1 MTLPKADLDTPWK
14 TVLRS
19 YFPQAMEFFF
29 PNTAA
34 LIDWT
39 RPHEFLDK
47 EFQKISQDAQVG
59 RRYADQLVKVWLKD
73 GESLWLLLHVE
84 IQSQSETIFPER
96 MFVYNLRIFDQFRQV
111 PISLAILCDENR
123 SWRPNVYRADYPD
136 TKLNFEF
143 GVVKLIDYRTRWSE
157 LEASNNPFA
166 TVVMAHLKTMET
178 RPDLEGRKI
187 WKLSLIRGLYERGLE
202 RQDILNLYRFID
214 WLMILPE
221 GVEEKFWQEL
231 KTFEEERKVTYVTTG
246 ERIGFNKGK
255 QEGALGLAL
264 RLLARRIG
272 PLEPEAEQKIRTLSL
287 TQLEELGEAL
297 LDFTTIADLENWL
310 STQ

>member
-1 MTLPKADLDTPWK
+1 VIEPC
-14 TVLRS
+14 
-19 YFPQAMEFFF
+19 
-29 PNTAA
+29 NA
-34 LIDWT
+34 LAEVN
-39 RPHEFLDK
+39 R
-47 EFQKISQDAQVG
+47 
-59 RRYADQLVKVWLKD
+59 
-73 GESLWLLLHVE
+73 
-84 IQSQSETIFPER
+84 ER
-96 MFVYNLRIFDQFRQV
+96 
-111 PISLAILCDENR
+111 
-123 SWRPNVYRADYPD
+123 
-136 TKLNFEF
+136 
-143 GVVKLIDYRTRWSE
+143 VKLIDYRTRSSE
-157 LEASNNPFA
+157 LESSNNPFA
-166 TVVMAHLKTMET
+166 TVVMAHLKTIET

-187 WKLSLIRGLYERGLE
+187 WKLSLIRGLYERGLG